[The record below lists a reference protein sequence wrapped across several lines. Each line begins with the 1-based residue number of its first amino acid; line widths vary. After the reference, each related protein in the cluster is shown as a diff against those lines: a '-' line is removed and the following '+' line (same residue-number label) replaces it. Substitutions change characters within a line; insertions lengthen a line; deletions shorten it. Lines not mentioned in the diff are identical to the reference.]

1 MMNVLISVNRSY
13 LDKAATM
20 LHSLRRNHNDDEIT
34 VYLCNRS
41 LTCGEVEKLRK
52 YLDKRLKMILEVVDM
67 PMTEFDQLSDGNE
80 RFSVEVFY
88 RVLAQFILPE
98 SVERILWLD
107 ADILI
112 CGSIHEFYYQDFD
125 GKLLA
130 ACPDIAWNR
139 EDIERIK
146 RNLELPE
153 EHVYFNSG
161 VLLLNLE
168 ELRKKTTSKEI
179 IQNALNIS
187 EHLNYPDQ
195 NLLNYLYTEQVKY
208 CDFHKYNCQ
217 AEIFGELTPEQVDGI
232 VILHFAGCRK
242 PWLFYY
248 LHDLGKA
255 AIPYYKE
262 LISQGRWFPV
272 AKMIILYALWL
283 VYYKTGICHYVRR
296 KLVKCK

>member
-41 LTCGEVEKLRK
+41 LTCGEVEKFRK

-139 EDIERIK
+139 EDIEQIK

-187 EHLNYPDQ
+187 EHLTWPDQ

-208 CDFHKYNCQ
+208 CDLHKYNCQ

-232 VILHFAGCRK
+232 VILHFAGVRK